1 MFIETLTLGS
11 LSENCYIVADEQT
24 GAAVVFDP
32 GDEAQR
38 ILAILRARQLEVKLI
53 ANTHGDVDHVM
64 AVAPVKRIT
73 GAPFAIHPA
82 DIPLLKRAHAQYVQW
97 FGTLAEPP
105 PDPDLELFD
114 GQELEVD
121 GLKFTVLHTP
131 GHTQGSVCFYFP
143 RDRVLVSGDTLF
155 QGGVGRTDRPMG
167 NWRQLV
173 ESIRTKLLVLP
184 DETVVYPGHGPPT
197 TIGREKTLN
206 PFLRELTPE

>member
-11 LSENCYIVADEQT
+11 LSENCYIVADEKT

-32 GDEAQR
+32 GDEAGR
-38 ILAILRARQLEVKLI
+38 ILAILRARNLEVKLI

-143 RDRVLVSGDTLF
+143 NDGVLVSGDTLF
-155 QGGVGRTDRPMG
+155 QGGVGRTDRPVG
-167 NWRQLV
+167 NWRQLI

-197 TIGREKTLN
+197 TIGQEKTSN
-206 PFLRELTPE
+206 PFLRELTSG

>member
-1 MFIETLTLGS
+1 MFVETLTLGS
-11 LSENCYIVADEQT
+11 LAENCYIVGDET
-24 GAAVVFDP
+24 TRAAVVIDP
-32 GDEAQR
+32 GDEAER
-38 ILAILRARQLEVKLI
+38 ILAVLRARNLQVKLI

-64 AVAPVKRIT
+64 AVAPIKRIT

-105 PDPDLELFD
+105 PDPDLELSD

-143 RDRVLVSGDTLF
+143 EHKVLVSGDTLF
-155 QGGVGRTDRPMG
+155 QGGVGRTDRPVG
-167 NWRQLV
+167 NWRQLI
-173 ESIRTKLLVLP
+173 ESIRDKLLVLP

-197 TIGREKTLN
+197 TIGQEKTFN
-206 PFLRELTPE
+206 PFLRELTSG

>member
-1 MFIETLTLGS
+1 MFVETLTLGS
-11 LSENCYIVADEQT
+11 LAENCYIVGDET
-24 GAAVVFDP
+24 TRAAVVIDP
-32 GDEAQR
+32 GDEAER
-38 ILAILRARQLEVKLI
+38 ILAVLRARNLQVKLI

-64 AVAPVKRIT
+64 AVAPIKRIT

-105 PDPDLELFD
+105 PDPDLELSD

-143 RDRVLVSGDTLF
+143 EHKVLVSGDTLF
-155 QGGVGRTDRPMG
+155 RGGVGRTDRPVG
-167 NWRQLV
+167 NWRQLI
-173 ESIRTKLLVLP
+173 ESIRDKLLVLP

-197 TIGREKTLN
+197 TIGQEKSFN
-206 PFLRELTPE
+206 PFLRELTSG